1 MERSSSSVCSTI
13 EKRSLKSKTPCR
25 SSAVGRPERGNAAWR
40 GEDTICGR
48 VASAVEFQRPP
59 HAFLAVGIAGRAWR
73 RVWRGIK
80 SRGGGQPSGEN
91 SRRQGEGLLLSSL
104 ACCSRVGS
112 YLTGESLPRRWGGLS
127 RLVTDPPARV
137 LRVLLEGSTR
147 CVVLDQRPDVH
158 QIDSTR

>member
-1 MERSSSSVCSTI
+1 MERTRVDKASPLLTLDSHV
-13 EKRSLKSKTPCR
+13 RS
-25 SSAVGRPERGNAAWR
+25 
-40 GEDTICGR
+40 
-48 VASAVEFQRPP
+48 
-59 HAFLAVGIAGRAWR
+59 
-73 RVWRGIK
+73 
-80 SRGGGQPSGEN
+80 
-91 SRRQGEGLLLSSL
+91 GLLLSSL
-104 ACCSRVGS
+104 ACCSRLGS